1 MLFRSTT
8 HKDAISRISK
18 VRTQEQLQHIGE
30 IEKSNLY
37 REKLDRVV
45 YYSVNLLNG
54 FIIINFKNGIQ
65 RILAVRNTGK
75 KYVALL
81 PTTFEFNENERIVST
96 TVFPKA
102 TIGNYSFD
110 NGTIAK
116 YDVAG
121 LIRALGDDYNIYPQ
135 LPKDEIDFKGIAK
148 LKDQKENE

>member
-1 MLFRSTT
+1 M
-8 HKDAISRISK
+8 
-18 VRTQEQLQHIGE
+18 
-30 IEKSNLY
+30 
-37 REKLDRVV
+37 
-45 YYSVNLLNG
+45 
-54 FIIINFKNGIQ
+54 
-65 RILAVRNTGK
+65 
-75 KYVALL
+75 ALL
-81 PTTFEFNENERIVST
+81 PTTFEFNEKERIVST